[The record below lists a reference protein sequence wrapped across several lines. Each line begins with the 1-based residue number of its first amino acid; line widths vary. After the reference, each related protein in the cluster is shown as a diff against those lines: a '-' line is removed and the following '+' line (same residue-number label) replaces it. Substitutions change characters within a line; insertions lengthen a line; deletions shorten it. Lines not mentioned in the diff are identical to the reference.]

1 MKKTIVRNRGKA
13 ARNRSWQ
20 DGRIADERLES
31 MVSQLLDSEPVL
43 LDGEAAAE
51 AARADLLA
59 ARNGGSKAADRTLRK
74 EEIESLLKRMVF
86 SEQAFLK
93 YSH

>member
-1 MKKTIVRNRGKA
+1 MKKTDGRLKAKA
-13 ARNRSWQ
+13 ARNDCWQ
-20 DGRIADERLES
+20 NGETADERLES

-43 LDGEAAAE
+43 NGEATAE

-59 ARNGGSKAADRTLRK
+59 ARNGGSKATGRTLRE
-74 EEIESLLKRMVF
+74 EEIESLLDRMVF
-86 SEQAFLK
+86 SEQVFLN